1 MHWITTVDHGLE
13 KVQSVKTFKEVVM
26 RNTILMLLLAVV
38 SSSAWA
44 EDAPDPADPFGVIK
58 YSLPYAEKGI
68 VPAQLTVAST
78 YYYGKNAPQ
87 DYGKALKWFRLAAQQ
102 GDATAQNFL
111 GVMYLNAQGVPKDL
125 VRAHMWSN
133 LAAASSKPGR
143 MLTEAELKQMHD
155 ELAKQMT
162 PQQVADAQKMGK
174 DCLANNYKGC
184 D

>member
-1 MHWITTVDHGLE
+1 M
-13 KVQSVKTFKEVVM
+13 S
-26 RNTILMLLLAVV
+26 NTILMLLLAVV
-38 SSSAWA
+38 CSSAGA
-44 EDAPDPADPFGVIK
+44 VDVPDASDPFGVIK
-58 YSLPYAEKGI
+58 YSLPYAEKG
-68 VPAQLTVAST
+68 VVTAQLTVAST

-87 DYGKALKWFRLAAQQ
+87 DYNKAIKWFRLAAQQ

-111 GVMYLNAQGVPKDL
+111 GLMYLKAQGVPKDL

-133 LAAASSKPGR
+133 LAAASGKPGR
-143 MLTEAELKQMHD
+143 MLTEDDLKQIRD

-184 D
+184 E